1 MEILIRQSR
10 QRIEVSFRFMIFL
23 KLYVEFFPVSVLGI
37 AANEEKALQ
46 CKIIC
51 LIQTSKFEE
60 AIKYIEKN
68 NLKDLVFEKAYCEY
82 RNNQPDLALKTVEA
96 VNFGSALPPNIKEL
110 KAQIYYRLERFE
122 ECFDLYKDIIKNTAD
137 DYDDERRTNWSAV
150 AAQLVIEGSK
160 KDVPE
165 FEESTYELTYNRAC
179 ALAGKDDFVEAEKRL
194 RTSEKMCR
202 DFLEEDGATE
212 EDILNEIAIIKVQL
226 AYCLQMQGRSKEAS
240 SIYIDTLKNKPSDAA
255 LVAVASNNSV
265 VINKDQNI
273 IDSKKKMRAAM
284 SDSCEHKL
292 TSRQKKIIAFNN
304 ALLSLFANQTDCQ
317 ALATK
322 LGAAYPDLDFQC
334 VLVRASQYAKD
345 KKYKDG
351 IDVLEKYLKGKPK
364 EELAAKFA
372 MVQLH
377 LVSGNKKG
385 AIDILQSMG
394 EAKYR
399 PGVVSALVSLFL
411 GIDDKQKASEILKEA
426 VDWYKK
432 NKQSTGDLSEM
443 WRQAATFHLR
453 GGEAE
458 TAAKSLEEL
467 LKSNPSDVKIL
478 AQLVIAYAKFNPNKA
493 QEVSK
498 KLPALETMTTT
509 AEIDALEATNWT
521 MIAKAVKKTASKG
534 TESPS
539 SGDAQKPKV
548 KKSKKKR
555 KPKLPKDYDPSVKPD
570 PERWLPKYER
580 TGYRKKRD
588 RRVKEVIKGSQGTA
602 SGQADQL

>member
-1 MEILIRQSR
+1 
-10 QRIEVSFRFMIFL
+10 MIFL

-292 TSRQKKIIAFNN
+292 TFRQKKIIAFNN

>member
-1 MEILIRQSR
+1 MNTNSR
-10 QRIEVSFRFMIFL
+10 L
-23 KLYVEFFPVSVLGI
+23 DK
-37 AANEEKALQ
+37 
-46 CKIIC
+46 
-51 LIQTSKFEE
+51 
-60 AIKYIEKN
+60 
-68 NLKDLVFEKAYCEY
+68 
-82 RNNQPDLALKTVEA
+82 
-96 VNFGSALPPNIKEL
+96 
-110 KAQIYYRLERFE
+110 
-122 ECFDLYKDIIKNTAD
+122 
-137 DYDDERRTNWSAV
+137 
-150 AAQLVIEGSK
+150 
-160 KDVPE
+160 
-165 FEESTYELTYNRAC
+165 
-179 ALAGKDDFVEAEKRL
+179 
-194 RTSEKMCR
+194 
-202 DFLEEDGATE
+202 
-212 EDILNEIAIIKVQL
+212 
-226 AYCLQMQGRSKEAS
+226 
-240 SIYIDTLKNKPSDAA
+240 
-255 LVAVASNNSV
+255 
-265 VINKDQNI
+265 
-273 IDSKKKMRAAM
+273 
-284 SDSCEHKL
+284 
-292 TSRQKKIIAFNN
+292 KKIIAFNN

-345 KKYKDG
+345 KKYKDS

>member
-1 MEILIRQSR
+1 
-10 QRIEVSFRFMIFL
+10 MIFL